1 MSTCVLCKPSHHGLH
16 PPPPHPAH
24 TQARGPH
31 PNHSRPGQAQSGPTP
46 HPRATTTKPVN
57 PKLAQGADPDH
68 PSYPEDTPIKAPA
81 LSTSI
86 PVPNRWQKDP
96 RDSPLRFLPW
106 QVPPGPP
113 ASGLGPVLDSSCGL
127 AHLTLMGPREEG
139 KPESCFPHEPPGAA
153 GTPNPLHLLPGHLP
167 SSGQRLERPCPT
179 RGAKTC
185 LPTGTSAARS
195 SLHTGRPWPC
205 LTPTSPPQSH
215 QPTTPPGSRLGP
227 LPSGISLCLILTLH
241 PTVPHTCSHP
251 VRHLR

>member
-1 MSTCVLCKPSHHGLH
+1 MSS
-16 PPPPHPAH
+16 
-24 TQARGPH
+24 
-31 PNHSRPGQAQSGPTP
+31 
-46 HPRATTTKPVN
+46 
-57 PKLAQGADPDH
+57 
-68 PSYPEDTPIKAPA
+68 PA
-81 LSTSI
+81 LTRKKFWEPACLSI
-86 PVPNRWQKDP
+86 RHPVVQVHDE
-96 RDSPLRFLPW
+96 SPSSIFRLRPVFCL
-106 QVPPGPP
+106 QVPLTRNAIVTHLLSPGPP

-127 AHLTLMGPREEG
+127 AHLTFMGPREEG

-215 QPTTPPGSRLGP
+215 QPTTPWAPDWV
-227 LPSGISLCLILTLH
+227 LCPQAFLC
-241 PTVPHTCSHP
+241 VSY
-251 VRHLR
+251 